1 MAAANLKK
9 KKKGRTKKNVMQY
22 LKDKEKEKSKKISN
36 VFHETNI
43 LKGAKFTH
51 INLPL
56 LLGLDQLPNGAPL
69 ENLYIYIK

>member
-1 MAAANLKK
+1 
-9 KKKGRTKKNVMQY
+9 MQY